1 MNLRFAILTL
11 RLGGLKMKKTTTL
24 KEKIHAQIFDGI
36 IKGKYPQGTI
46 LSEKALTEKY
56 KVSRSP
62 VREALVELCNEG
74 VLKSLPRYGYEVVQL
89 TKQDIEDILDFRI
102 ILEGGALRESISTIG
117 KEELSSLEEIDK
129 LCISQKARDDFWT
142 HWGHNKEF
150 HLKLMSFYSNEFSYN
165 ILKRSMDTL
174 TRAYAQHYWNKWDKI
189 SFPRDTKA
197 HIKIIS
203 CIKKKDL
210 EGAIHFLKEDI
221 ADFGM

>member
-1 MNLRFAILTL
+1 MT
-11 RLGGLKMKKTTTL
+11 KEKTL
-24 KEKIHAQIFDGI
+24 KEKVYSLIFDSI

-46 LSEKALTEKY
+46 LREKALTEKY
-56 KVSRSP
+56 KVSKSP

-102 ILEGGALRESISTIG
+102 ILEGGALRKSISDIG
-117 KEELSSLEEIDK
+117 TEQTDQLEEIDK
-129 LCISQKARDDFWT
+129 LCISEKARDDFWT
-142 HWGHNKEF
+142 HWEYNKEF
-150 HLKLMSFYSNEFSYN
+150 HMKLMSFYSNEFSYN
-165 ILKRSMDTL
+165 ILKRAMDTL
-174 TRAYAQHYWNKWDKI
+174 TRAYAQHYWNKWDNI

-197 HIKIIS
+197 HIKIIR

-221 ADFGM
+221 EDFGM